1 MKILSWDVGIYNL
14 AYCLIEYSEKTKN
27 CKILDWNIINL
38 RKDVD
43 NAAKQNIIEC
53 DGLNNKKI
61 GKIIYPNTKKCNNK
75 AKFIHKSSDKHYCL
89 RHAKKHHKS
98 ISIDTACNKT
108 FDTTFKLIKIKKP
121 KKKKIKIHELGKNL
135 IVELNKYPEF
145 LNIDYVLIENQ
156 PVLKNPTMKSVQM
169 ILYSYFLINGLIKNT
184 IKEIK
189 FISARNKLKIYD
201 GPPIEV
207 KVKGKYAKRK
217 RLSIEHC
224 RYMINDNETNLQF
237 FNEHKKKDDL
247 ADSYLQAIWFLKKSN
262 II

>member
-43 NAAKQNIIEC
+43 NSTKQNVKEC
-53 DGLNNKKI
+53 DGINKSKNKKC
-61 GKIIYPNTKKCNNK
+61 KNK
-75 AKFIHKSSDKHYCL
+75 AKFIHKSSNKHYCL
-89 RHAKKHHKS
+89 RHAKNHHKS
-98 ISIDTACNKT
+98 ISIDTSCNQT
-108 FDTTFKLIKIKKP
+108 FDKIFKTIKTKKL

-135 IVELNKYPEF
+135 IIELAKYPEF
-145 LNIDYVLIENQ
+145 LNMDYILIENQ

-169 ILYSYFLINGLIKNT
+169 ILYSYFLINGIIKNT
-184 IKEIK
+184 VKEIK
-189 FISARNKLKIYD
+189 FISARNKLKVYD

-217 RLSIEHC
+217 RLSIEYC
-224 RYMINDNETNLQF
+224 RYMIRDDDTNLLF

>member
-1 MKILSWDVGIYNL
+1 MRILSWDVGIYNL
-14 AYCLIEYSEKTKN
+14 AYCLIEYSDKAKS

-43 NAAKQNIIEC
+43 NTTNIIEC
-53 DGLNNKKI
+53 DGINNSKNKKC
-61 GKIIYPNTKKCNNK
+61 KNK
-75 AKFIHKSSDKHYCL
+75 AKFIHKSGDKQYCL
-89 RHAKKHHKS
+89 RHAKKLHKS
-98 ISIDTACNKT
+98 MSIDTSCIQT
-108 FDTTFKLIKIKKP
+108 FDKIFKQIKIKKP

-135 IVELNKYPEF
+135 VVELAKYPEF
-145 LNIDYVLIENQ
+145 LNMDYILIENQ

-169 ILYSYFLINGLIKNT
+169 ILYSYFLINGIIKNT
-184 IKEIK
+184 VKKIK
-189 FISARNKLKIYD
+189 FISARNKLKVYD

-217 RLSIEHC
+217 CLSIEYC
-224 RYMINDNETNLQF
+224 RYMIRDDEKKLLF
-237 FNEHKKKDDL
+237 YNEHKKKDDL